1 MKRYKIVGKILLSF
15 IMRNE
20 QHDFLFDDG
29 TIEYDGKNTIWFVDD
44 ENKKLESITTAN
56 IIDIA
61 LRKGDIVEIN

>member
-29 TIEYDGKNTIWFVDD
+29 TIEYDGKNTVWFIDSKN
-44 ENKKLESITTAN
+44 EKFESITTAN
-56 IIDIA
+56 VIETG
-61 LRKGDIVEIN
+61 LKKGDIVEI